1 MEETDAI
8 LRDLGIPIFPSPTR
22 AARALRK
29 VVDYHRFHA
38 GMEG

>member
-8 LRDLGIPIFPSPTR
+8 LRDLGIPTFPSPSR
-22 AARALRK
+22 AASALAK

-38 GMEG
+38 GMQE